1 MNIVG
6 TKFLNILISP
16 GAFFSEGSYTKNS
29 VAEVD
34 FMMSQLEKWSKGDK
48 PSVEESARL
57 AALKLPLKA
66 TPVVV
71 DIPKFMG
78 RWYVLANIPL
88 SVEVGASNC
97 VENYTWN
104 QQSES
109 IDVLFEYAAVGA
121 APAAPKAISEMHAK
135 IVNNPVNSFWALNPK
150 VFGVYLPLGLSY
162 LVLYV
167 AEDGSYTII
176 GTPSRQNLWIMTRL
190 KPTIKEGGLYKKTA
204 STSTENGHIVPST
217 VTVDKTLP
225 CVDAAREIF
234 ELDSVMED
242 SIMRKALAKAK
253 ELGYDENKVLSVK
266 WSV

>member
-48 PSVEESARL
+48 PSIEESARL

-71 DIPKFMG
+71 DLPKFMG

-97 VENYTWN
+97 VENYTWIE
-104 QQSES
+104 QSES
-109 IDVLFEYAAVGA
+109 IDVLFEYTSVGA

-135 IVNNPVNSFWALNPK
+135 IVNNPVNSFWALIL
-150 VFGVYLPLGLSY
+150 FLYPLSFILYSSSF
-162 LVLYV
+162 VLYPLV
-167 AEDGSYTII
+167 FI
-176 GTPSRQNLWIMTRL
+176 
-190 KPTIKEGGLYKKTA
+190 LY
-204 STSTENGHIVPST
+204 S
-217 VTVDKTLP
+217 
-225 CVDAAREIF
+225 
-234 ELDSVMED
+234 
-242 SIMRKALAKAK
+242 
-253 ELGYDENKVLSVK
+253 LSFILY
-266 WSV
+266 SLFFIL